1 MATTLELP
9 KDQLIQHALKQMKSS
24 LGDNTWT
31 DRQKLALTCRIL
43 FEAGHD
49 SGLAGQITSRGP
61 EAGTYYTQQLGLG
74 FDEIGRAHV

>member
-31 DRQKLALTCRIL
+31 DPIL
-43 FEAGHD
+43 ILD
-49 SGLAGQITSRGP
+49 RKS
-61 EAGTYYTQQLGLG
+61 
-74 FDEIGRAHV
+74 VV

>member
-31 DRQKLALTCRIL
+31 DRQ
-43 FEAGHD
+43 
-49 SGLAGQITSRGP
+49 SWP
-61 EAGTYYTQQLGLG
+61 
-74 FDEIGRAHV
+74 